1 MPIETLLS
9 IIVVQSSL
17 DIIEKL
23 LQQKQ
28 IGDKIMMLTYM
39 VRELLLFLIL
49 LSGFFILFL
58 MLGITLKQELKDS
71 ELPIYI
77 DLLNS
82 IKGNIPFG

>member
-1 MPIETLLS
+1 LPIETLLS

-58 MLGITLKQELKDS
+58 MLGITL
-71 ELPIYI
+71 
-77 DLLNS
+77 
-82 IKGNIPFG
+82 